1 MAKKAHHEEH
11 ENHERWLVSYADFI
25 TLLFA
30 FFVVMYSV
38 SMINEGKFRVFS
50 QSMKESLLS
59 ITEAQTSNRRYEVG
73 NSESAIIPAI
83 SPKMQFLRQ
92 VKAVLTKTLGEER
105 FRSRVAVTEVEGGIM
120 IAIADSLLFESGEAA
135 VKPEGLPLLAALVEV
150 LGTTSQPVMG
160 VRVEGHTDNVPI
172 RTTAFPSNWELSAV
186 RAVTVVR
193 LMTERFNLDP
203 ALVSAAGFAEF
214 RPVADNLT
222 PESRAANRRV
232 EITVLTD

>member
-1 MAKKAHHEEH
+1 MAKPSRHEEH

-50 QSMKESLLS
+50 QSMKEALVPLDAS
-59 ITEAQTSNRRYEVG
+59 ASNRRYELG

-83 SPKMQFLRQ
+83 SPRMQFMQQ
-92 VKAVLTKTLGEER
+92 VKAVLAKVAGDDR
-105 FRSRVAVTEVEGGIM
+105 FKGRITVTEVQDGVT
-120 IAIADSLLFESGEAA
+120 IAIEDSLLFESGRAEVREEA
-135 VKPEGLPLLAALVEV
+135 LPLLGALAES
-150 LGTTSQPVMG
+150 LGTTGQPIRDI
-160 VRVEGHTDNVPI
+160 RVEGHTDNVPI
-172 RTTAFPSNWELSAV
+172 RTARFPSNWELSSG
-186 RAVTVVR
+186 RAVAVVR
-193 LMTERFNLDP
+193 LLTERFGLQP
-203 ALVSAAGFAEF
+203 QRVSASGFAEF

-232 EITVLTD
+232 EVAVIME